1 MINSELPMDTKNYIS
16 HIHGEIESALG
27 NLYSI
32 ESYLQCVR
40 RKNGIE
46 IVNRNPA
53 SWKRYL
59 ANYQKVLFLNL
70 GRIFDAVEGARSFP
84 KFQGHCAQN
93 FADFSAQAIEKRRL
107 TENNGIRPD
116 YLDSYLTGCS
126 TPSKEELIK
135 HFSAATSING
145 RARDIYQRIRSKVI
159 AHAIWTKEHEYE
171 DIFREASY
179 NEIEQI
185 LLTVYAITNNI
196 WNSFYNGRLYEKD
209 YLIFEYRRRDEIY
222 ENTSKVFY
230 NN

>member
-1 MINSELPMDTKNYIS
+1 MNTKDYIS

-32 ESYLQCVR
+32 QSYLECVR
-40 RKNGIE
+40 GKDGLKIANK
-46 IVNRNPA
+46 NPA
-53 SWKRYL
+53 FWRRYL

-70 GRIFDAVEGARSFP
+70 GRIFDAVDGARSFP
-84 KFQGHCAQN
+84 KFQGHCAKN
-93 FADFSAQAIEKRRL
+93 VADFSANSLKERRMS
-107 TENNGIRPD
+107 ENNGVRPD
-116 YLDSYLTGCS
+116 YLDSYIAGCN
-126 TPSKEELIK
+126 TPSKEELLG
-135 HFSAATSING
+135 HFSAASCING

-171 DIFREASY
+171 DIFQETSY

-196 WNSFYNGRLYEKD
+196 WNIFVNGKVYTKD
-209 YLIFEYRRRDEIY
+209 YLIFEYRFKDEIY

-230 NN
+230 SN